1 MGDRAAIGP
10 MVEAAAAALGGLDVL
25 VNNAGIG
32 GPTAPVEAIDPD
44 DWDGVLRVN
53 ITSMF
58 DTSRLAIPH
67 LRRSARGAIVNL
79 SSVAGR
85 FGYANRA
92 AYATS
97 KWGVIGFT
105 RASRSSWTSRHPGQ
119 RDPARHGQ
127 GPRID
132 RVFQGRASLTGR
144 TLEEERRL
152 AMLNQ
157 SIPHMVDAADIAAMA
172 VYLAS
177 EAARPSPARRSP
189 STTTSSGSSAVLR
202 CRPLLQIAARRSAGA
217 RRSRA
222 GGLTM
227 MLASLRALGGTGAS
241 DVSYPWLFA
250 VRRVI
255 SGLFQHG

>member
-1 MGDRAAIGP
+1 MGTTTAGARVLVTAGAAGIGLAIARAFMAEGAAVYVCDIDADALAKLPSTAPGVKAGRCDMGDRAAIGP
-10 MVEAAAAALGGLDVL
+10 MVEAAVAALGGLDVL

-32 GPTAPVEAIDPD
+32 GPTAPVETLPPD
-44 DWDGVLRVN
+44 EWDAVLRVN
-53 ITSMF
+53 LTSMF

-67 LRRSARGAIVNL
+67 LRRSSRGAIVNL

-92 AYATS
+92 AYAAS

-105 RASRSSWTSRHPGQ
+105 KSLSIELGPAGIRVNAILPGTVE
-119 RDPARHGQ
+119 

-132 RVFQGRASLTGR
+132 RVLQGRASLTGR

-157 SIPHMVDAADIAAMA
+157 SIPDMVDAADVASLA

-177 EAARPSPARRSP
+177 PA
-189 STTTSSGSSAVLR
+189 GKA
-202 CRPLLQIAARRSAGA
+202 
-217 RRSRA
+217 
-222 GGLTM
+222 
-227 MLASLRALGGTGAS
+227 
-241 DVSYPWLFA
+241 
-250 VRRVI
+250 I
-255 SGLFQHG
+255 SGQAISIDNDMQRL

>member
-1 MGDRAAIGP
+1 MGTTAEGVRVLVTAGAAGIGLAIARAFMAEGAAVYVCDIDADALARVPSTAPGVKSGRCDMGDRAAIGA
-10 MVEAAAAALGGLDVL
+10 MVEAAVAALGGLDVL

-32 GPTAPVEAIDPD
+32 GPTAPVETLAPD
-44 DWDGVLRVN
+44 DWDAVLRVN
-53 ITSMF
+53 LTSMF

-67 LRRSARGAIVNL
+67 LRRSSRGAIVNL

-105 RASRSSWTSRHPGQ
+105 RSLSIELGPAGIRVNAILPGTVE
-119 RDPARHGQ
+119 

-132 RVFQGRASLTGR
+132 RVLQGRASLTGR

-157 SIPHMVDAADIAAMA
+157 SIPEMVDAADVAALA

-177 EAARPSPARRSP
+177 AAGKA
-189 STTTSSGSSAVLR
+189 
-202 CRPLLQIAARRSAGA
+202 
-217 RRSRA
+217 
-222 GGLTM
+222 
-227 MLASLRALGGTGAS
+227 
-241 DVSYPWLFA
+241 
-250 VRRVI
+250 I
-255 SGLFQHG
+255 SGQAISIDNDMQRL

>member
-1 MGDRAAIGP
+1 MGTTAEGTRVLVTAGAAGIGLAIARAFMAEGAAVYVCDIDEGALGKLPSTAPGVKAGRCDMGDRAAIGP
-10 MVEAAAAALGGLDVL
+10 MVEAAVAALGGLDVL

-32 GPTAPVEAIDPD
+32 GPTAPVETLAPD
-44 DWDGVLRVN
+44 DWDAVLRVN
-53 ITSMF
+53 LTSMF

-67 LRRSARGAIVNL
+67 LRRSSRGAIVNL

-105 RASRSSWTSRHPGQ
+105 KSLSIELGPAGIRVNAILPGTVE
-119 RDPARHGQ
+119 

-132 RVFQGRASLTGR
+132 RVLQGRASLTGR

-157 SIPHMVDAADIAAMA
+157 SIPEMVDAADVASLA

-177 EAARPSPARRSP
+177 PA
-189 STTTSSGSSAVLR
+189 GKA
-202 CRPLLQIAARRSAGA
+202 
-217 RRSRA
+217 
-222 GGLTM
+222 
-227 MLASLRALGGTGAS
+227 
-241 DVSYPWLFA
+241 
-250 VRRVI
+250 I
-255 SGLFQHG
+255 SGQAISIDNDMQRL

>member
-1 MGDRAAIGP
+1 MPTRWRRLPSTAPGVTSGRCDMGERAAIGP
-10 MVEAAAAALGGLDVL
+10 MVEAAVAALGGLDVL

-32 GPTAPVEAIDPD
+32 GPTAPVETLAPD
-44 DWDGVLRVN
+44 DWDAVLRVN
-53 ITSMF
+53 LTSMF

-67 LRRSARGAIVNL
+67 LRRSSRGAIVNL

-105 RASRSSWTSRHPGQ
+105 KSLSIELGPAGIRVNAILPGTVE
-119 RDPARHGQ
+119 

-132 RVFQGRASLTGR
+132 RVLQGRASLTGR

-157 SIPHMVDAADIAAMA
+157 SIPEMVDAADVAALA

-177 EAARPSPARRSP
+177 AAGKA
-189 STTTSSGSSAVLR
+189 
-202 CRPLLQIAARRSAGA
+202 
-217 RRSRA
+217 
-222 GGLTM
+222 
-227 MLASLRALGGTGAS
+227 
-241 DVSYPWLFA
+241 
-250 VRRVI
+250 I
-255 SGLFQHG
+255 SGQAISIDNDMQRL

>member
-1 MGDRAAIGP
+1 MGTTTTGARVLVTAGAAGIGLAIARAFMAEGAAVYVCDIDADALAKLPSTAPGVKAGRCDMGDRAAIGA
-10 MVEAAAAALGGLDVL
+10 MVEAAVGALGGLDVL

-32 GPTAPVEAIDPD
+32 GPTAPVETLAPD
-44 DWDGVLRVN
+44 DWDAVLRVN
-53 ITSMF
+53 LTSMF

-67 LRRSARGAIVNL
+67 LRRSSRGAIVNL

-92 AYATS
+92 AYAAS

-105 RASRSSWTSRHPGQ
+105 KSLSIELGPAGIRVNAILPGTVE
-119 RDPARHGQ
+119 

-132 RVFQGRASLTGR
+132 RVLQGRASLTGR

-157 SIPHMVDAADIAAMA
+157 SIPQMVDAADVAALA

-177 EAARPSPARRSP
+177 AAGKA
-189 STTTSSGSSAVLR
+189 
-202 CRPLLQIAARRSAGA
+202 
-217 RRSRA
+217 
-222 GGLTM
+222 
-227 MLASLRALGGTGAS
+227 
-241 DVSYPWLFA
+241 
-250 VRRVI
+250 I
-255 SGLFQHG
+255 SGQAISIDNDMQRL

>member
-1 MGDRAAIGP
+1 MGTTAEGTRVLVTAGAAGIGLAIARAFMAEGAAVYVCDIDEGALGKLPSTAPGVKAGRCDMGDRAAIGP
-10 MVEAAAAALGGLDVL
+10 MVEAAVAALGGLDVL

-32 GPTAPVEAIDPD
+32 GPTAPVETLAPD
-44 DWDGVLRVN
+44 DWDAVLRVN
-53 ITSMF
+53 LTSMF

-67 LRRSARGAIVNL
+67 LRRSSRGAIVNL

-105 RASRSSWTSRHPGQ
+105 KSLSIELGPAGIRVNAILPGTVE
-119 RDPARHGQ
+119 

-132 RVFQGRASLTGR
+132 RVLQGRASLTGR

-157 SIPHMVDAADIAAMA
+157 SIPEMVGAADVAALA

-177 EAARPSPARRSP
+177 AAGKA
-189 STTTSSGSSAVLR
+189 
-202 CRPLLQIAARRSAGA
+202 
-217 RRSRA
+217 
-222 GGLTM
+222 
-227 MLASLRALGGTGAS
+227 
-241 DVSYPWLFA
+241 
-250 VRRVI
+250 I
-255 SGLFQHG
+255 SGQAISIDNDMQRL

>member
-1 MGDRAAIGP
+1 MGTTTAGARVLVTAGAAGIGLAIARAFMAEGAAVYVCDIDADALAKLPSTAPGVKAGRCDMGDRAAIGA
-10 MVEAAAAALGGLDVL
+10 MVEAAVGALGGLDVL

-32 GPTAPVEAIDPD
+32 GPTAPVETLPPD
-44 DWDGVLRVN
+44 EWDAVLRVN
-53 ITSMF
+53 LTSMF

-67 LRRSARGAIVNL
+67 LRRSSRGAIVNL

-92 AYATS
+92 AYAAS

-105 RASRSSWTSRHPGQ
+105 KSLSIELGPAGIRVNAILPGTVE
-119 RDPARHGQ
+119 

-132 RVFQGRASLTGR
+132 RVLQGRASLTGR

-157 SIPHMVDAADIAAMA
+157 SIPQMVDAADVAALA

-177 EAARPSPARRSP
+177 AAGKA
-189 STTTSSGSSAVLR
+189 
-202 CRPLLQIAARRSAGA
+202 
-217 RRSRA
+217 
-222 GGLTM
+222 
-227 MLASLRALGGTGAS
+227 
-241 DVSYPWLFA
+241 
-250 VRRVI
+250 I
-255 SGLFQHG
+255 SGQAISIDNDMQRL